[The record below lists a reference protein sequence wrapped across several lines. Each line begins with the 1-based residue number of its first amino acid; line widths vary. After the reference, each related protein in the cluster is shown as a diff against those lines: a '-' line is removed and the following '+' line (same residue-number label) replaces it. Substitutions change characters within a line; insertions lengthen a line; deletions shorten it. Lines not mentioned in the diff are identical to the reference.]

1 MFYKNILLR
10 IAYQNK
16 FVISLIYFMEDDIK
30 KLIAIGGFDVRS
42 ILIEFECCGGFVCL
56 DK

>member
-42 ILIEFECCGGFVCL
+42 ILIESERCGGFVCL